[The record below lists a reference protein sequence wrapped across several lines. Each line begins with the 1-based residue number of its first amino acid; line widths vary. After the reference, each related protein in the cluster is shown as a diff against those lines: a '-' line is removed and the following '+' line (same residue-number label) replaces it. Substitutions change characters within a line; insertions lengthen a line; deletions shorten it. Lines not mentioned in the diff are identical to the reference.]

1 VKDLRGRAT
10 TSVSA
15 PLEDCIATLAA
26 VDRYPDWYPD
36 VIREVEVLE
45 RDGDGLPSRA
55 HTWVHLAF
63 GPLAGDFR
71 FEITVTVEADAVIL
85 SRIPDS
91 ASDPERLEVHWHL
104 APGELGVEVAARL
117 EHLPRFIP
125 VGGVGDSVAQGFAD
139 AARRVLDGSR
149 PKASA
154 SSS

>member
-1 VKDLRGRAT
+1 MKDLRGSAT
-10 TSVSA
+10 TTVSA
-15 PLEDCIATLAA
+15 PVEDCIATLAA

-45 RDGDGLPSRA
+45 REGDGLPSRA
-55 HTWVHLAF
+55 RTWVHLAF

-71 FEITVTVEADAVIL
+71 FEITVTVEDDAVIL

-91 ASDPERLEVHWHL
+91 SSDPERLEVHWRL
-104 APGELGVEVAARL
+104 APGQLGVELAARL
-117 EHLPRFIP
+117 EVPRLLP
-125 VGGVGDSVAQGFAD
+125 VGGAGDSVAQGFAD
-139 AARRVLDGSR
+139 AARRGLDGSR